1 MGALLDQ
8 INDLDREITA
18 LERLRGERLSEVKKL
33 ETEVEKL
40 TDEVDLLDKVEQVLQ
55 TVSSKVLG
63 QSTATID
70 KLVSAGLK
78 IVFDDQKLEF
88 KTTVDKF
95 RGKTSIK
102 FELFENGQTAPLME
116 SYGGGV
122 LVLVGV
128 LLRVVTIIVLGQRR
142 ILLLDESLAHL
153 SDQYHANASA
163 LLKKLCKELDFTILM
178 VTHQEGFVQHS
189 DRHYVAK
196 KTPAGTVFELEKP
209 KQATAAD

>member
-1 MGALLDQ
+1 MNSLLDQ
-8 INDLDREITA
+8 VSELDKEVA
-18 LERLRGERLSEVKKL
+18 VLERLRADREAEVKKL
-33 ETEVEKL
+33 EAEVEKL
-40 TDEVDLLDKVEQVLQ
+40 TEEVDLLDKVEQVLQ

-78 IVFDDQKLEF
+78 IVFDDQQLAF
-88 KTTVDKF
+88 QTTVDKF

-102 FELFENGQTAPLME
+102 FELYENGQTAPLME

-163 LLKKLCKELDFTILM
+163 LLKKLCKELGFTIIM
-178 VTHQEGFVQHS
+178 VTHQEGFVQHA

-196 KTPAGTVFELEKP
+196 KTSAGTVFELEKP
-209 KQATAAD
+209 KQVAAAD